1 MSVFIRSFL
10 FILIIILSLLTNGTF
25 ERILYMVL
33 GILLYLIISK
43 EKNNKFGYY
52 KKVISGLI
60 IGYLIANTI
69 LISSKYEI
77 AYEKFNNNNISDNK
91 TAIILLFDIDLPTYK
106 PSILIKNFKDTNAF
120 LKFYKLPFDLYKHKI
135 LIEKFGR
142 NINTFYSELIT
153 KKLQENL
160 GEDYIVYKGYVNQ
173 APYIEETIQQ
183 AINNGNS
190 QIIVTPISLVGTK
203 DIELHH
209 GMVQETKFQTE
220 SVKFKSTN
228 YLWDS
233 ELIAESYLEKVN
245 SSIQVIDKS
254 RAGIVLIGEVF
265 NKETLNETY
274 IKQDVLFREKIRNL
288 LKKDG
293 YDNNKI
299 RLSFLNKRL
308 IEEEVGRLMEYG
320 VGQIIIVH
328 VSNQSQKNSSLEM
341 VQNVMKSLEV
351 PQDIKFVQIYGWA
364 PDEYMIHELLKR
376 IELAKYKAN
385 E

>member
-10 FILIIILSLLTNGTF
+10 FILIIILSLLINGTF
-25 ERILYMVL
+25 ERILYMIL
-33 GILLYLIISK
+33 GMLLYLIVSK

-60 IGYLIANTI
+60 IGYLVGNTI
-69 LISSKYEI
+69 LMSCKYEI
-77 AYEKFNNNNISDNK
+77 VYEKFDNNTGDNK

-106 PSILIKNFKDTNAF
+106 PSIIIKNFKDTNVF
-120 LKFYKLPFDLYKHKI
+120 RKFYKLPFDLYRHKI
-135 LIEKFGR
+135 LIQKFSR
-142 NINTFYSELIT
+142 NINTFYSELMT

-160 GEDYIVYKGYVNQ
+160 GKDYVVYKGYVNQ
-173 APYIEETIQQ
+173 VPYIEETIQQ
-183 AINNGNS
+183 AINNGHS

-203 DIELHH
+203 DIELHQAI
-209 GMVQETKFQTE
+209 VQEVKLQTE
-220 SVKFKSTN
+220 SIKFKSTN

-245 SSIQVIDKS
+245 SSIQVMDKS
-254 RAGIVLIGEVF
+254 RAGVILIGETF
-265 NKETLNETY
+265 SKETSNEIY

-308 IEEEVGRLMEYG
+308 IAEEVERLMEYG

-328 VSNQSQKNSSLEM
+328 TSNQSQKNSSLRM
-341 VQNVMKSLEV
+341 VQNVIKSSEV
-351 PQDIKFVQIYGWA
+351 PQDIKITQIYGWT
-364 PDEYMIHELLKR
+364 PDEYILEELLKR

>member
-1 MSVFIRSFL
+1 MSIFIRSFL
-10 FILIIILSLLTNGTF
+10 FILITILSLLTNGTF
-25 ERILYMVL
+25 ERILYMIL

-43 EKNNKFGYY
+43 EKNNRFGYY
-52 KKVISGLI
+52 KKAISGLI
-60 IGYLIANTI
+60 IGYLVANTI
-69 LISSKYEI
+69 LIGSKYEI
-77 AYEKFNNNNISDNK
+77 AYEKFNNNIGDNK
-91 TAIILLFDIDLPTYK
+91 TAIILLFDIDPPTYK

-135 LIEKFGR
+135 LIEKLGR
-142 NINTFYSELIT
+142 NINTFYSELMT

-160 GEDYIVYKGYVNQ
+160 GEDYVVYKGYVNQ

-190 QIIVTPISLVGTK
+190 QIIITPISLVGTK
-203 DIELHH
+203 DIELHQ
-209 GMVQETKFQTE
+209 GIVQETKFQTE
-220 SVKFKSTN
+220 DVKLKSTN

-233 ELIAESYLEKVN
+233 ELIAKSYLEKVN
-245 SSIQVIDKS
+245 SSIQVMDKS
-254 RAGIVLIGEVF
+254 RAGIILIGEIF

-308 IEEEVGRLMEYG
+308 IEEEMERLMEYG

-328 VSNQSQKNSSLEM
+328 ISNQSQKNSSLEM
-341 VQNVMKSLEV
+341 VQNVIKSLEA
-351 PQDIKFVQIYGWA
+351 PQDIKFIQIYGWT
-364 PDEYMIHELLKR
+364 PDEYMLQELLKR
-376 IELAKYKAN
+376 IELAKYKDN
-385 E
+385 K